1 MGEVIKTG
9 GKVTKFRIGDIAG
22 VGPIIGSC
30 RSCSNCTEGLEVYC
44 PKGIATYNGQE
55 HDGSVTYGGYSDKIV
70 VDEHFAIIM
79 PKGLPLEGAAPLLCA
94 GITVYSPMMRHGLR
108 QPGQHLGVAGLGGL
122 GHVAVEFAKA
132 FNMKVTVISSSPVK
146 KKEALERLGAD
157 SFLLGADQKQLKV

>member
-1 MGEVIKTG
+1 M
-9 GKVTKFRIGDIAG
+9 
-22 VGPIIGSC
+22 
-30 RSCSNCTEGLEVYC
+30 
-44 PKGIATYNGQE
+44 
-55 HDGSVTYGGYSDKIV
+55 

-122 GHVAVEFAKA
+122 GHVAVKFAKA

-157 SFLLGADQKQLKV
+157 SFVLGADQKQLKV